1 VTTSFDA
8 TSYSWTLRFLKHRI
22 ADMRI
27 LRLVAKWLR
36 VGVVEAG
43 RESSGRSAP
52 QGAVISPILANIWRR
67 HKATGDVIVV
77 RYADDTIVGFEHEHE
92 AQPFLH
98 DLQER
103 MGLFDLALH
112 PEKPGWS
119 HTAKQRAARG
129 EGSRR
134 SSTSSDSRTTARGHA
149 KWGSFRTI
157 AARQII
163 HRLISDTIAL
173 CPVTWGSE
181 PTGMDSR
188 GEP

>member
-1 VTTSFDA
+1 
-8 TSYSWTLRFLKHRI
+8 
-22 ADMRI
+22 MRI

-112 PEKPGWS
+112 PEKTRLVPCGQAACGTW
-119 HTAKQRAARG
+119 RREARG
-129 EGSRR
+129 LRLPR
-134 SSTSSDSRTTARGHA
+134 IHA
-149 KWGSFRTI
+149 LLPRKWGSFRTI